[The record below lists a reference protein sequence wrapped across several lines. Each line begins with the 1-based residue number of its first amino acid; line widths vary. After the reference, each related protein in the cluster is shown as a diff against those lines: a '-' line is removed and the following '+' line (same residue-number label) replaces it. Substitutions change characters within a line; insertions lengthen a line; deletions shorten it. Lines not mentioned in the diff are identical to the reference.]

1 MQAIGI
7 LGGTFNPIHLGHTHV
22 AQAMMQRL
30 SLDKVLFIPAALPA
44 LKQSPQIDT
53 EQRLDMLALAIQGH
67 PLWQIDT
74 REIERGGISYSID
87 TLKSLREEL
96 GSDCSL
102 VWLLGSDAFARIDQ
116 WHDWQALLDYAHF
129 AIAQRPNSIEHYQAG
144 ATQLLQQ
151 HATDNLALLKQSSHG
166 HIVRLSIDAPD
177 ISSSAIRQ
185 ACATGHAVDTML
197 NQDVANYI
205 QQHHLYQS

>member
-1 MQAIGI
+1 LQAIGI

-53 EQRLDMLALAIQGH
+53 QQRLDMLALAIQGH

-74 REIERGGISYSID
+74 REIDRGGISYSID

-129 AIAQRPNSIEHYQAG
+129 AIATRPNINNQYSEKV
-144 ATQLLQQ
+144 T
-151 HATDNLALLKQSSHG
+151 ALLKQHSTDEPHQLKLKSHG
-166 HIVRLSIDAPD
+166 CIVSLEINAPD
-177 ISSSAIRQ
+177 ISSSAIR
-185 ACATGHAVDTML
+185 HAVSQGVAVNDLL
-197 NQDVANYI
+197 NPAVCKYI
-205 QQHHLYQS
+205 HQENLYR